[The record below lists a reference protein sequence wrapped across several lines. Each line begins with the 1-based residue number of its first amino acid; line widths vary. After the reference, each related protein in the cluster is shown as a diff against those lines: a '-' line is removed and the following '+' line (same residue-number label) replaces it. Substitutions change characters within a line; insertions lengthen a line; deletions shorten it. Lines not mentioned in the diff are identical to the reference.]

1 MSYLRCVKAS
11 IKPLAFLLRHHETLD
26 TQGVVCYHIVVSKH
40 ISASKIPE
48 NLSTL
53 RKNLR
58 HTQKEFA
65 KMAGLNSNYYAK
77 VERGD
82 SVPSLKTLYQIAK
95 ALEVSITD
103 IVGF

>member
-1 MSYLRCVKAS
+1 MSKEEN
-11 IKPLAFLLRHHETLD
+11 IKKH
-26 TQGVVCYHIVVSKH
+26 H
-40 ISASKIPE
+40 ISASKIPD
-48 NLSTL
+48 NLYML

-58 HTQKEFA
+58 YTQKELA
-65 KMAGLNSNYYAK
+65 DMAELDDNYYAK
-77 VERGD
+77 VERGE